1 MMFKIKRQPTRL
13 ALFLRW
19 ARFFFLVV
27 GVLAL
32 SYCAVV
38 LTRQVGLSG
47 LSNLAI

>member
-1 MMFKIKRQPTRL
+1 M

-19 ARFFFLVV
+19 AQFFFLVV

-38 LTRQVGLSG
+38 LLDRWALSG